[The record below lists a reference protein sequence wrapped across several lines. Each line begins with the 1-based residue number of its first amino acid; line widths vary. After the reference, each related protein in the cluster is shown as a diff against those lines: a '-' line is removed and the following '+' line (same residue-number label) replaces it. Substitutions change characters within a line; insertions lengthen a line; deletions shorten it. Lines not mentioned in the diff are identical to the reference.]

1 MNRLALEVFAGLC
14 GTNVGAFICVL
25 FGEDMLDSV
34 SVHNRRKFV
43 SLLKSDKCY
52 HPELKTLTLLNFDS
66 LDQVR
71 GHWKDRHLRQRMV
84 PAGQVTRLKTNADD
98 GLHSRKSNVVVVRT
112 AYEELCRFLGLPL
125 APYRVSGNILRTQ
138 CFSVKQVLEQ
148 EYKFAHQQADV
159 YICLSIACAQSEFQ
173 NQQNGLDPCG

>member
-1 MNRLALEVFAGLC
+1 MLEDASEDEALRQVLPQAEPWLIWREVKRLALEVYAGLC

-34 SVHNRRKFV
+34 SVHNQRKFV

-52 HPELKTLTLLNFDS
+52 HPELKTLTLFNFYS

-84 PAGQVTRLKTNADD
+84 PAGD
-98 GLHSRKSNVVVVRT
+98 GW
-112 AYEELCRFLGLPL
+112 
-125 APYRVSGNILRTQ
+125 
-138 CFSVKQVLEQ
+138 
-148 EYKFAHQQADV
+148 
-159 YICLSIACAQSEFQ
+159 
-173 NQQNGLDPCG
+173 